1 MNLEKAVKRK
11 VVEYNELTITRE
23 MLLDLVRGQRIG
35 VDNNAHIVFDENDTE
50 KFIHLYW
57 ERTAGEDER

>member
-23 MLLDLVRGQRIG
+23 MLLDLVRGQRRP
-35 VDNNAHIVFDENDTE
+35 
-50 KFIHLYW
+50 K
-57 ERTAGEDER
+57 AGPAGSRLEFGIRRE